1 MKIGIDIDD
10 VIFEFLNS
18 FLDFYNNKKGK
29 KFLKEQFSSY
39 YFWEITGET
48 REEGVKLVD
57 EFHDSELFDSVPPM
71 KESMNA
77 LRELS
82 KLHELIFI
90 TSRPLSYKE
99 KTLKWLKK
107 NFKDNPQEV
116 VFTGDFHTGKG
127 KPKAKICADL
137 GIDVMIEDNG
147 KYASDCAEKGIHSIL
162 ITQPWNKDFTHPKVI
177 RVSDWKEIINAVS
190 FLSENPHA

>member
-1 MKIGIDIDD
+1 MRRGID
-10 VIFEFLNS
+10 
-18 FLDFYNNKKGK
+18 LDEVVADTIMALVNFHNERYGTNFNKND
-29 KFLKEQFSSY
+29 FHSY
-39 YFWEITGET
+39 YFWEITGGT
-48 REEGVKLVD
+48 REEAVTLVD

-116 VFTGDFHTGKG
+116 K
-127 KPKAKICADL
+127 L
-137 GIDVMIEDNG
+137 
-147 KYASDCAEKGIHSIL
+147 
-162 ITQPWNKDFTHPKVI
+162 
-177 RVSDWKEIINAVS
+177 
-190 FLSENPHA
+190 